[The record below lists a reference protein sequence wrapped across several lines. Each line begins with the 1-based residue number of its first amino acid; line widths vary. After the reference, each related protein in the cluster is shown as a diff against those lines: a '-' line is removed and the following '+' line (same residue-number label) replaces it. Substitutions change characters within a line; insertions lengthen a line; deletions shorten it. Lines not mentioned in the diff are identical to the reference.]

1 MVDLSSWPALQKGW
15 QMMSGVCSQLSG
27 LERIKI
33 VDSVRHKSLLAQQNA
48 EFLKY
53 SPLEACLFQPCMP
66 RFSR

>member
-33 VDSVRHKSLLAQQNA
+33 VDLSLIHI
-48 EFLKY
+48 
-53 SPLEACLFQPCMP
+53 
-66 RFSR
+66 